1 MVHLATDRVAV
12 ESCLSCGGL
21 YFDAGELEDGDKIRN
36 IIGRNQ
42 GQLTYCYE
50 QRLRQNPSLSG
61 RLEVEW
67 AIRQGRATGVSVFV
81 NTTGDDAFA
90 KCIEGKVARW
100 RFDGIDTEGD
110 MVSAP
115 FVFSPKN

>member
-1 MVHLATDRVAV
+1 M
-12 ESCLSCGGL
+12 
-21 YFDAGELEDGDKIRN
+21 
-36 IIGRNQ
+36 
-42 GQLTYCYE
+42 
-50 QRLRQNPSLSG
+50 
-61 RLEVEW
+61 
-67 AIRQGRATGVSVFV
+67 FV